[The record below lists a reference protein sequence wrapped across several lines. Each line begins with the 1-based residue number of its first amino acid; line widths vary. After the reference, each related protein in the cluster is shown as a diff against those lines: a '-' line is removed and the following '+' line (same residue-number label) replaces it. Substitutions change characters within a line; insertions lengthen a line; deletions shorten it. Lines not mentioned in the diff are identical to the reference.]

1 MLYPP
6 SIKKRCQTM
15 LYNIEHCCL
24 AVIWTEERQGGDI
37 CSIGKIP
44 ATSQNSG
51 RYVGTF
57 LAQSRKSTDAELTA
71 ITILTIGNTFLV
83 YQYKSFES

>member
-1 MLYPP
+1 
-6 SIKKRCQTM
+6 M